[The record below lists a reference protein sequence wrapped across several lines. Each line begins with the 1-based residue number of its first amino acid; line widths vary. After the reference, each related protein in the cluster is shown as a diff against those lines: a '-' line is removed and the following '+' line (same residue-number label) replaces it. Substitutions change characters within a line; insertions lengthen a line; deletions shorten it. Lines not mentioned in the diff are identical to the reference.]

1 MSDPPLVWMIIG
13 VSGSGK
19 TSVGRALA
27 AQLECDFLE
36 GDRRHPDIN
45 IQKMSRHQA
54 LADVDRQDWLT
65 ALSADIGDAI
75 AYNRETVITC
85 SALKVAYRAKLTKP
99 GRVQMIWLDVPEA
112 ELRRRVQQRQ
122 NFFMTIEMLDS
133 QLATFEA
140 MTSTENVIII
150 SGNLAIE
157 QTLEAITQQ
166 IHQQFPSLKTP
177 WWQRIIDGLSAPA

>member
-1 MSDPPLVWMIIG
+1 MIIG

-45 IQKMSRHQA
+45 IQKMYHHQA
-54 LADVDRQDWLT
+54 LGDADRQDWLT
-65 ALSADIGDAI
+65 ALAADIGDAI

-85 SALKVAYRAKLTKP
+85 SALKVAYRAQLTKP

-140 MTSTENVIII
+140 MTLTENVIII
-150 SGNLAIE
+150 SGNLSIE

-166 IHQQFPSLKTP
+166 IHQQFPILKSP
-177 WWQRIIDGLSAPA
+177 WWQRIIDGLSAPV

>member
-1 MSDPPLVWMIIG
+1 MSDLPLVWIIIG

-45 IQKMSRHQA
+45 IQKMYHHQA
-54 LADVDRQDWLT
+54 LTDDDRQDWLT
-65 ALSADIGDAI
+65 ALAADIGDAI
-75 AYNRETVITC
+75 AYNRETVMTC
-85 SALKVAYRAKLTKP
+85 SALKVTYRAQLTKP
-99 GRVQMIWLDVPEA
+99 GRVQMIWLDVPET

-122 NFFMTIEMLDS
+122 NFFMTVEMLDS

-140 MTSTENVIII
+140 MTPAEHVITI
-150 SGNLAIE
+150 SGNLSIE

-166 IHQQFPSLKTP
+166 IDQQFPILKTP
-177 WWQRIIDGLSAPA
+177 WWQRIIDGLRDPA